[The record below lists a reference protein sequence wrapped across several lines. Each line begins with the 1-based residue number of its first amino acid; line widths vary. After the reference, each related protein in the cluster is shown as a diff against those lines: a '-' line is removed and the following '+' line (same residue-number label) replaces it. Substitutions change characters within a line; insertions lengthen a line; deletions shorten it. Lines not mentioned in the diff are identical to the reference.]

1 MTTTDVN
8 PASKP
13 PGLVQEPKKSTSS
26 NSSKSSRPLK
36 KSAGGQAPDTGFQA
50 AESRRLASVKR
61 IISYVLL
68 SLFALVYL
76 GPFLLSMA
84 TSFKTSAGSIADP
97 LGLIPRPVT
106 TFAWRQLFGITKSVV
121 DIRLGRWTL
130 NSIVVTATITAGRV
144 ALASM
149 AGYALARIHFPGRR
163 QVLALILGVMMV
175 PGVVLLIPRFLILK
189 ELSLRNTYMGMILP
203 LLVDCA
209 AIYLMKQNFEA
220 LPVAV
225 EEAATIDGASM
236 FRTFRTIV
244 LPMARPSL
252 IAITVLSVQG
262 AWNEFTMFLVAND
275 RQDLNTLT
283 LGLSQFKGG
292 LGSGSNHPLLLGA
305 ALLTT
310 IPIVVVF
317 FTFQRYFTGDLSD
330 GSDK

>member
-1 MTTTDVN
+1 M
-8 PASKP
+8 
-13 PGLVQEPKKSTSS
+13 
-26 NSSKSSRPLK
+26 
-36 KSAGGQAPDTGFQA
+36 SATNGTEKGYRV
-50 AESRRLASVKR
+50 AESRWLAVAKR
-61 IISYVLL
+61 TLSYFLL
-68 SLFALVYL
+68 TLFAFVYL
-76 GPFLLSMA
+76 GPFLLSIS
-84 TSFKTSAGSIADP
+84 TSFKTSAGSISDP
-97 LGLIPRPVT
+97 LGLIPNPFS
-106 TFAWRQLFGITKSVV
+106 TFAWKQLLGFTKSVV
-121 DIRLGRWTL
+121 DIRIGRWTL
-130 NSIVVTATITAGRV
+130 NSIVVTVAITAGRV

-149 AGYALARIHFPGRR
+149 AGYALARIKFRGRK

-189 ELSLRNTYMGMILP
+189 QLNLRNTYMGMIIP

-209 AIYLMKQNFEA
+209 AIFLMKQNFEA
-220 LPVAV
+220 LPISV
-225 EEAATIDGASM
+225 EEAATIDGASL
-236 FRTFRTIV
+236 FRIFRSIV
-244 LPMARPSL
+244 VPMARPSL

-275 RQDLNTLT
+275 RPELNTLT

>member
-1 MTTTDVN
+1 MTATDD
-8 PASKP
+8 
-13 PGLVQEPKKSTSS
+13 L
-26 NSSKSSRPLK
+26 
-36 KSAGGQAPDTGFQA
+36 SAAGISGDVEAIVATGARRGKVPPDTPV
-50 AESRRLASVKR
+50 ASTGNGYRATEPRWITVLKR
-61 IISYVLL
+61 TISYVLL
-68 SLFALVYL
+68 TFFAFVYL
-76 GPFLLSMA
+76 GPFLLSIS
-84 TSFKTSAGSIADP
+84 TSFKTSAGSINDP
-97 LGLIPRPVT
+97 LGLIPNPFST
-106 TFAWRQLFGITKSVV
+106 YAWKQLLGFTKSVV
-121 DIRLGRWTL
+121 DIRIGRWTL
-130 NSIVVTATITAGRV
+130 NSIVVTVAITAGRV

-149 AGYALARIHFPGRR
+149 AGYALARIKFRGRK

-189 ELSLRNTYMGMILP
+189 ELNLRNTYMGMIIP

-220 LPVAV
+220 LPVSV
-225 EEAATIDGASM
+225 EEAATIDGASL
-236 FRTFRTIV
+236 FRIFRSIV
-244 LPMARPSL
+244 VPMARPSL

-275 RQDLNTLT
+275 RPELNTLT